1 MWNFHDFPIT
11 QISREINFG
20 GSRSAKSAISK
31 HLEAVNFYFHEF
43 LHFLD
48 ARIDQMNK
56 FKSPTN
62 GKNGI
67 IRTSRS
73 SKIDFT

>member
-1 MWNFHDFPIT
+1 M
-11 QISREINFG
+11 
-20 GSRSAKSAISK
+20 
-31 HLEAVNFYFHEF
+31 HLEARNFDFYEI

-48 ARIDQMNK
+48 ARIDQINK